1 MNLKVYQ
8 IIQLP
13 KDEESWD
20 EIVKNITVSDFFP
33 GEQNLRYCINKEF
46 VYENGIFVGAIH
58 EEYIPDQTSVDEDR
72 EELAI
77 DNIEPW
83 ERTIF
88 AIDFQTKKLLVQQR
102 DYSPRNLSRT
112 KCRSRITQVLEDAWQ
127 TVYGLEFN
135 YIITNLL
142 LGNDYFID
150 NFVKN
155 TRVLGAKLK
164 FNEGW
169 RVSDIYDGSDMI
181 NEWKE
186 LWNSDISELNEI
198 TLKAKSNGDLTS
210 SPIFKLALSSS
221 GLEIESIT
229 YYDSSEDKPKTES
242 RTMFDQI
249 EVADVTKRTEILLA
263 LNETNKEMV
272 TQRPKLRALRAIS
285 LD

>member
-1 MNLKVYQ
+1 LNLKVYQ

-210 SPIFKLALSSS
+210 SPIFKLAFSSS

-272 TQRPKLRALRAIS
+272 SQRPKLRALRAIS